1 MNIPR
6 LRDLSFLVLLL
17 ALLTSGAAQDVAQPL
32 EKDGKL
38 VVLVTWGDIDNTPA
52 TDVYVEAYGF
62 VRKYGSDKSFVL
74 KMSRAGRYE
83 GSLPPGV
90 YDVFV
95 SEGTS
100 IPRCRRFL
108 ISAGFTGY
116 WTLKLE
122 IDEVYTEKSTGTSR

>member
-1 MNIPR
+1 MLRGEDFMNIPR

-17 ALLTSGAAQDVAQPL
+17 AFLTSGRAQDTGQPL

-62 VRKYGSDKSFVL
+62 VHKYDSNRAFVL

-83 GSLPPGV
+83 ASLPPGV

-95 SEGTS
+95 SEG
-100 IPRCRRFL
+100 
-108 ISAGFTGY
+108 
-116 WTLKLE
+116 
-122 IDEVYTEKSTGTSR
+122 V

>member
-1 MNIPR
+1 MNIPS
-6 LRDLSFLVLLL
+6 LKYLSVLVLLL
-17 ALLTSGAAQDVAQPL
+17 AFLATGKADDAGRPL
-32 EKDGKL
+32 EKDGTL

-62 VRKYGSDKSFVL
+62 VRKYDSEKSFVL

-83 GSLPPGV
+83 ASLPPGV

-108 ISAGFTGY
+108 VSPGFTGY

-122 IDEVYTEKSTGTSR
+122 MDEVYTEK